1 MRNGR
6 YAPSPT
12 GNLHVGNLRTAM
24 VAWLR
29 ARASKSSFVLRI
41 EDLDP
46 GSRSGRFIDSQLA
59 DLESLG
65 LDWDGDPIRQ
75 SGRLEQYRVALEELV
90 SAGHTFECFCSR
102 REIRDAT
109 QASHRAGAS
118 GYPGTCRSLSAAE
131 RAKRAASGRPAAI
144 RLAGS
149 GLERDFVDRIAG
161 PFTGPVHDIVI
172 RRNDGVPA
180 YNLAVV
186 IDDQLQMVEE
196 VVRGDDL
203 LASTPAQIR
212 LCELLGFRRLAYAHV
227 PLVFGPGG
235 ERLAK
240 RDGAVSLPKLAKL
253 GHPASQILAWMGA
266 SLGLCDRDDDVTAD
280 DLLQSYTDRG
290 PLWSTWIL
298 DSSDIGGS

>member
-1 MRNGR
+1 M
-6 YAPSPT
+6 
-12 GNLHVGNLRTAM
+12 
-24 VAWLR
+24 
-29 ARASKSSFVLRI
+29 RI

-46 GSRSGRFIDSQLA
+46 ASRSGRFVDSQMA

-65 LDWDGDPIRQ
+65 LDWDGDPIHQ
-75 SGRLEQYRVALEELV
+75 SDRLEQYGVALEELV

-102 REIRDAT
+102 REIRNAT

-118 GYPGTCRSLSAAE
+118 GYPGTCRSLSSAE
-131 RAKRAASGRPAAI
+131 RAKRAGSGRPAAI
-144 RLAGS
+144 RLAGG
-149 GLERDFVDRIAG
+149 GLVGDFVDRIAG
-161 PFTGPVHDIVI
+161 PFTGPVDDIVI

-186 IDDQLQMVEE
+186 MDDQFQMVEE

-203 LASTPAQIR
+203 LPSTPAQIR

-227 PLVFGPGG
+227 PLVLGPGG

-240 RDGAVSLPKLAKL
+240 RDGAVSLPELAKL
-253 GHPASQILAWMGA
+253 GRPAPQILAWIGE

-280 DLLQSYTDRG
+280 DLLHSYTDRG
-290 PLWSTWIL
+290 ALWSTWTL
-298 DSSDIGGS
+298 DSSDIGGN

>member
-1 MRNGR
+1 MAIGR

-12 GNLHVGNLRTAM
+12 GDLHVGNLRTAV

-29 ARASKSSFVLRI
+29 ARATSSRFVLRV

-46 GSRSGRFIDSQLA
+46 ASRSGRFVDSQLA

-65 LDWDGDPIRQ
+65 LDWDGDTIRQ
-75 SGRLEQYRVALEELV
+75 SDRLEHYRVALEELI

-102 REIRDAT
+102 REIRGAT
-109 QASHRAGAS
+109 QANHRAGAS
-118 GYPGTCRSLSAAE
+118 GYPGTCRSLGSAE
-131 RAKRAASGRPAAI
+131 RAKRADSGRPAAI
-144 RLAGS
+144 RLAGG
-149 GLERDFVDRIAG
+149 GLEGDFVDRIAG
-161 PFTGPVHDIVI
+161 PFAGLVDDIVI

-186 IDDQLQMVEE
+186 MDDQFQMVEE

-212 LCELLGFRRLAYAHV
+212 LCELLGFAQLAYAHV
-227 PLVFGPGG
+227 PLVLGPSG

-240 RDGAVSLPKLAKL
+240 RDGAVSLRELAEL
-253 GHPASQILAWMGA
+253 GHRAPQILAWIGA

-280 DLLQSYTDRG
+280 DLLHSYSERG
-290 PLWSTWIL
+290 ALWSTWTL
-298 DSSDIGGS
+298 DSADIGGG